1 MIFWKIS
8 TPILSILSYEW
19 KLSCSEKY
27 NYMGFWKSKLGIKW
41 SKTHPAVGLYV
52 FLLGAKFALKPELL
66 RHDKKNF
73 QGAIFNFNQNPYMQ
87 MSVPLIPSFV
97 CRGFAKKSK
106 LRAGSFFLSRNSK
119 KFSYTFCL
127 HEVPDGLYLNLR
139 RLPFVFLFL
148 FLNSLSNSV

>member
-1 MIFWKIS
+1 MLALILANRVKWQFFCIFAKKSVIFWKIS

-41 SKTHPAVGLYV
+41 SKTHPAVGLHV

-66 RHDKKNF
+66 RHEKKNF

-106 LRAGSFFLSRNSK
+106 LRAGSFVYQETRKSFPK
-119 KFSYTFCL
+119 HFAKYQMAYT
-127 HEVPDGLYLNLR
+127 
-139 RLPFVFLFL
+139 
-148 FLNSLSNSV
+148 